1 MLKHMSKNKKKKIK
15 GLNEGHYVEAI
26 DRAYIVANM
35 MEDVLIDHPVY
46 EKHKELRKRV
56 RKAQQLI
63 LEAYQIIGGLSVDL
77 FPDPAQQAEKK

>member
-1 MLKHMSKNKKKKIK
+1 MGKKKKNKKIK

-46 EKHKELRKRV
+46 EKHKKLKKKV
-56 RKAQQLI
+56 QIAQQHI
-63 LEAYQIIGGLSVDL
+63 LDAYQMIGGLMVDL
-77 FPDPAQQAEKK
+77 FPNPAQDADKK